1 MIVKFRLYGDQARE
15 IHNHEHVD
23 LKDAEVHQVDY
34 NTKIT
39 LSLRIAKGFGAVVE
53 GEFEISAAD

>member
-1 MIVKFRLYGDQARE
+1 MIVKFILYGDQARE

-23 LKDAEVHQVDY
+23 LKDAEVHKVDY
-34 NTKIT
+34 NTKVT

-53 GEFEISAAD
+53 GEFEIEQK

>member
-23 LKDAEVHQVDY
+23 LKDAEVHKVDY
-34 NTKIT
+34 TTKIT
-39 LSLRIAKGFGAVVE
+39 LSLRIAKGFGAAVE
-53 GEFEISAAD
+53 GEFEI